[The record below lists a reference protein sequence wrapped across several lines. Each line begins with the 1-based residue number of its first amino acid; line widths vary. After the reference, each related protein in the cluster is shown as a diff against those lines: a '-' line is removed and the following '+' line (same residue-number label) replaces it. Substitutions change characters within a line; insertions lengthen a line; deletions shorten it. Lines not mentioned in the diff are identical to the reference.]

1 MLLLHLGF
9 SRVCSFRVGEGEE
22 NYDASAHPGQEL
34 RGQMFSRNK
43 PFSLGAEEFSL
54 GRGTPEVKHIPLH
67 IPLKCSALKTSQ
79 KIPDNWYQC

>member
-9 SRVCSFRVGEGEE
+9 SRVCSFRVGEGEA
-22 NYDASAHPGQEL
+22 NYDASAHSGQEL
-34 RGQMFSRNK
+34 RRQMFSRNK

-79 KIPDNWYQC
+79 KIPDN